1 VLSNATVTRES
12 SSLMIFESLGAVW
25 AVESMR
31 HQSQQFVYDF

>member
-25 AVESMR
+25 AVDSMR
-31 HQSQQFVYDF
+31 HESQQLVYDI